1 MPRETLMIGQ
11 ILAERY
17 EIKEIKDAGRTF
29 VAEDKYRPGYPLCLI
44 QRIQGQGSSV
54 QTRTMAKLML
64 EQRVEAI
71 GRLGKFSQIPG
82 VLNFIETD
90 QAIYLV
96 EEIVSGYLLS
106 QEMVP
111 GQPWTELQVTE
122 LMQEVLEILS
132 FMHQHRVVLRG
143 LRPDN
148 LVRRQSDGKLVL
160 INLLMLP
167 PKHNLK
173 TGSRPNLTAIYQPR
187 EQLEGNPVFSSN
199 LYSLGMMALQALTG
213 FPPESLLEAKSHGF
227 DRKAVS
233 RDFAQLLDRLLSDS
247 AKDRPATAQDVAKAL
262 RALGQGSRLQ
272 PIRSAETS
280 SQETERL
287 SSEGLS
293 SSVSDL
299 SASRSVISESVVDL
313 AENASEETFDRLNL
327 DSISPPP
334 MLTTIHRTETG
345 VSAKSTVESNVVEL
359 TTGLSKVLPRSVP
372 TPPTTATVLIPTP
385 IPTVSHSPPQP
396 PVPTDRSF
404 SEYVAPSKQILP
416 TPAEPVVPSAPVP
429 SAHRPAFWRSKRLW
443 GSLGVLTALGSWTAW
458 QLRLPQGMI
467 SAYHLS
473 QGQDRSSRSL
483 YKGAIG
489 QFNESLRWDKE
500 NSSAFFQRGYAY
512 YQLRNLPQSLSDFTQ
527 AINLDPTSSLAF
539 SSLFYR
545 GNIRMSLGDSQGA
558 VRDYNNAIEVDS
570 TDARA
575 FVQRGQAENALGRSG
590 NALKS
595 YSQAIRLD
603 PNLAAAYLNR
613 CLTKSNLNDQPGAIS
628 DCTEAT
634 GINPNLITAYQN
646 RGLAYQ
652 RAGDYRGAIS
662 DLNVAI
668 KLDGEDATSYYQRG
682 LIRLDLQDKEGAIGD
697 FNTAIQFKSDHVF
710 AYYQRGL
717 VQEKYGNLDGAIAD
731 LEMARKL
738 CVEQGMTGC
747 YRDAQYQLKRLGKT
761 SDMPQPTKR
770 NQNPIFDESYS
781 NPNNSLM
788 P

>member
-1 MPRETLMIGQ
+1 MQRATLMIGQ

-17 EIKEIKDAGRTF
+17 EIKEIKDAGRTL
-29 VAEDKYRPGYPLCLI
+29 VAEDRYRPGYPLCLI

-71 GRLGKFSQIPG
+71 ERLGKFSQIPN
-82 VLNFIETD
+82 VLDFIETD

-96 EEIVSGYLLS
+96 EEIVSGHLLS
-106 QEMVP
+106 KEIVP

-167 PKHNLK
+167 PKHNPR
-173 TGSRPNLTAIYQPR
+173 TGSRPNLTTIYQPR
-187 EQLEGNPVFSSN
+187 EQVEGNPVFSSN
-199 LYSLGMMALQALTG
+199 FYSLAMMALQALTG
-213 FPPESLLEAKSHGF
+213 LPPESLLEAKSHRL
-227 DRKAVS
+227 DDEKIMS
-233 RDFAQLLDRLLSDS
+233 RDFARLLDRLLSDS
-247 AKDRPATAQDVAKAL
+247 PKDRPATAQAVAKAL
-262 RALGQGSRLQ
+262 RGLGSTLE
-272 PIRSAETS
+272 PIRSAKT
-280 SQETERL
+280 L
-287 SSEGLS
+287 SAKTG
-293 SSVSDL
+293 SDL
-299 SASRSVISESVVDL
+299 SASRSGVGL
-313 AENASEETFDRLNL
+313 AEEKSLPFSLNHV
-327 DSISPPP
+327 SPPP
-334 MLTTIHRTETG
+334 ILTTIYRAEMGLLHE
-345 VSAKSTVESNVVEL
+345 STVELSA
-359 TTGLSKVLPRSVP
+359 GLSNVLPRSAP
-372 TPPTTATVLIPTP
+372 STPTVLIPTS
-385 IPTVSHSPPQP
+385 IPTVSHTAPQP
-396 PVPTDRSF
+396 PVPADRIGLP
-404 SEYVAPSKQILP
+404 EYESPNKQLPP
-416 TPAEPVVPSAPVP
+416 TPAASVVPTKVSFVNRP
-429 SAHRPAFWRSKRLW
+429 SFWRSKRMW
-443 GSLGVLTALGSWTAW
+443 GSLGLLTALGSWAAW
-458 QLRLPQGMI
+458 QLRLPQGAI
-467 SAYHLS
+467 SAYHLN
-473 QGQDRSSRSL
+473 QGRDRSRQSL
-483 YKGAIG
+483 YKGAIA
-489 QFNESLRWDKE
+489 QFNASLRWDKE

-527 AINLDPTSSLAF
+527 VVNLDPTSSLAF

-558 VRDYNNAIEVDS
+558 VRDYNHAIEVDS

-575 FVQRGQAENALGRSG
+575 FVQLGQAENALGRSG

-603 PNLAAAYLNR
+603 PNLAAAFLNR

-646 RGLAYQ
+646 RGLAYH
-652 RAGDYRGAIS
+652 RAGNYRGAIS

-668 KLDGEDATSYYQRG
+668 KLDSENATSYYQRG
-682 LIRLDLQDKEGAIGD
+682 LIRLDLQDKDGALSD

-717 VQEKYGNLDGAIAD
+717 VQEKYGNLDEAIAD
-731 LEMARKL
+731 LEMAMKL
-738 CVEQGMTGC
+738 CVEQGMAGC
-747 YRDAQYQLKRLGKT
+747 HRDAQYQLKRLGKT
-761 SDMPQPTKR
+761 SATSQPTKR

-781 NPNNSLM
+781 APTNPLV

>member
-1 MPRETLMIGQ
+1 MIGQ
-11 ILAERY
+11 LLAERY
-17 EIKEIKDAGRTF
+17 EIKKVKDAGRTF

-71 GRLGKFSQIPG
+71 GRLGKFDQIPG

-96 EEIVSGYLLS
+96 EEIVAGYLLS
-106 QEMVP
+106 QELVP
-111 GQPWTELQVTE
+111 DQPWTEAQAIE
-122 LMQEVLEILS
+122 LMQEILEILN
-132 FMHQHRVVLRG
+132 FMHQHRIVLRG

-167 PKHNLK
+167 PKTHPVPGE
-173 TGSRPNLTAIYQPR
+173 TSRPNLTAIYQPP

-199 LYSLGMMALQALTG
+199 LYSLGMMALQAVTG
-213 FPPESLLEAKSHGF
+213 LPPETLPAIKSHWV
-227 DRKAVS
+227 DRANVS
-233 RDFAQLLDRLLSDS
+233 REFATLLDRLLSES

-262 RALGQGSRLQ
+262 RAIGHVDSLELA
-272 PIRSAETS
+272 RSNDPSLEPS
-280 SQETERL
+280 SDR
-287 SSEGLS
+287 SSALPMDTNGMDTNGMATNVIATNVMATNVMATNVMATD
-293 SSVSDL
+293 SVL
-299 SASRSVISESVVDL
+299 
-313 AENASEETFDRLNL
+313 
-327 DSISPPP
+327 PPP
-334 MLTTIHRTETG
+334 MLAVHHADTGISPATERRP
-345 VSAKSTVESNVVEL
+345 SDI
-359 TTGLSKVLPRSVP
+359 PP
-372 TPPTTATVLIPTP
+372 PPTVLTPTP
-385 IPTVSHSPPQP
+385 IPTVSLEKPQP
-396 PVPTDRSF
+396 PVPNDHGGHHGGHHGTPMISGT
-404 SEYVAPSKQILP
+404 PIKQLPP
-416 TPAEPVVPSAPVP
+416 TPSPGIVQPTAIV
-429 SAHRPAFWRSKRLW
+429 RPRWQSKRFW
-443 GSLGVLTALGSWTAW
+443 GALGLLTGLGCWAAW
-458 QLRLPQGMI
+458 QLRLPQNTI

-473 QGQDRSSRSL
+473 QGQDRSSRL
-483 YKGAIG
+483 LHKGAIA
-489 QFNESLRWDKE
+489 QFNEALRWNKE
-500 NSSAFFQRGYAY
+500 NTSAFFQRGYAF
-512 YQLRNLPQSLSDFTQ
+512 YQLRNFPQALNDFTQ
-527 AINLDPTSSLAF
+527 VINLEPSSSLAF

-613 CLTKSNLNDQPGAIS
+613 CLTKSNLNDQPGAIT

-634 GINPNLITAYQN
+634 GINPTLITAYQN
-646 RGLAYQ
+646 RGLAYH
-652 RAGDYRGAIS
+652 RAGNYRNAIA

-682 LIRLDLQDKEGAIGD
+682 LIRLDLQDREGAIGD

-717 VQEKYGNLDGAIAD
+717 VQEKYGNVDGAIAD
-731 LEMARKL
+731 LEMAMKL

-747 YRDAQYQLKRLGKT
+747 YRDAQYQLKRLGKLDGT
-761 SDMPQPTKR
+761 THPQPAKR
-770 NQNPIFDESYS
+770 NQNPVFEDTYS
-781 NPNNSLM
+781 PPTNPLT

>member
-1 MPRETLMIGQ
+1 MPRATLMIGQ

-71 GRLGKFSQIPG
+71 GRLGKFSQIPD

-106 QEMVP
+106 QEMIP

-199 LYSLGMMALQALTG
+199 FYSLGMMALQALTG
-213 FPPESLLEAKSHGF
+213 LPPESLLEAKSNGF
-227 DRKAVS
+227 DRKNVS
-233 RDFAQLLDRLLSDS
+233 RDFARLLDRLLSDS
-247 AKDRPATAQDVAKAL
+247 AKNRPATAQDVAKAL
-262 RALGQGSRLQ
+262 RALGQGTTTLQ
-272 PIRSAETS
+272 PIRSAAS
-280 SQETERL
+280 NETEAFNPSVSSSPAADLL
-287 SSEGLS
+287 SSDP
-293 SSVSDL
+293 VS
-299 SASRSVISESVVDL
+299 
-313 AENASEETFDRLNL
+313 
-327 DSISPPP
+327 PP
-334 MLTTIHRTETG
+334 MLTTIHRAETG
-345 VSAKSTVESNVVEL
+345 VPSEPTENLNAINLNAADLNAIEL
-359 TTGLSKVLPRSVP
+359 TAGLSNVLPRSAS
-372 TPPTTATVLIPTP
+372 TPPAPATVLIPTS
-385 IPTVSHSPPQP
+385 IPTVSHAAPQP
-396 PVPTDRSF
+396 PVSTDRSF
-404 SEYVAPSKQILP
+404 PEYVSPSKQLLP
-416 TPAEPVVPSAPVP
+416 TPAVPVASTAVAPVP
-429 SAHRPAFWRSKRLW
+429 RPALWRSKRLW
-443 GSLGVLTALGSWTAW
+443 GSLGLLTALGSWAAW
-458 QLRLPQGMI
+458 QFRLPQGAM

-500 NSSAFFQRGYAY
+500 NPSAFFQRGYAY

-527 AINLDPTSSLAF
+527 VINLDPTSSLAF

-545 GNIRMSLGDSQGA
+545 GNLRMSLGDSQGA
-558 VRDYNNAIEVDS
+558 VRDYNQAIEVDS

-634 GINPNLITAYQN
+634 GINPNLISAYQN
-646 RGLAYQ
+646 RGLAYH
-652 RAGDYRGAIS
+652 RAGNYRGAIS

-682 LIRLDLQDKEGAIGD
+682 LIRLDLQDKDGAIGD

-731 LEMARKL
+731 LEMAMKL

-761 SDMPQPTKR
+761 STPQQQPTKR

-781 NPNNSLM
+781 NPTNPLM

>member
-1 MPRETLMIGQ
+1 MIGQ

-71 GRLGKFSQIPG
+71 GRLGKFNQIPG

-199 LYSLGMMALQALTG
+199 FYSLGMMALQALTG
-213 FPPESLLEAKSHGF
+213 LLPESLLEAKSHGV
-227 DRKAVS
+227 DSKNVS
-233 RDFAQLLDRLLSDS
+233 RDFARLLDRLLADS
-247 AKDRPATAQDVAKAL
+247 AYDRPATAQDVAKAL
-262 RALGQGSRLQ
+262 RALGQGSTTLR
-272 PIRSAETS
+272 PIRSAASHES
-280 SQETERL
+280 ASHKSASHETEAGF
-287 SSEGLS
+287 SP
-293 SSVSDL
+293 
-299 SASRSVISESVVDL
+299 SASGSAVSL
-313 AENASEETFDRLNL
+313 AEEESSRLNL
-327 DSISPPP
+327 DLISPP
-334 MLTTIHRTETG
+334 MLTTIHRAETG
-345 VSAKSTVESNVVEL
+345 VPPESTVELNAVEL
-359 TTGLSKVLPRSVP
+359 TAGLSNVLPRSVP
-372 TPPTTATVLIPTP
+372 TPPATATVLIPTP
-385 IPTVSHSPPQP
+385 IPTVSHAAPQQ
-396 PVPTDRSF
+396 PVPTDRKF
-404 SEYVAPSKQILP
+404 SEYTGPNKQLLP
-416 TPAEPVVPSAPVP
+416 TPPPPAIPVVPTTPID
-429 SAHRPAFWRSKRLW
+429 RPAFWRSKRLW
-443 GSLGVLTALGSWTAW
+443 GSLGLLTALGSWAAW
-458 QLRLPQGMI
+458 QLRLPQGVM
-467 SAYHLS
+467 SAYHLN
-473 QGQDRSSRSL
+473 QGQDRSNRSL

-512 YQLRNLPQSLSDFTQ
+512 YQLRNLSQSLSDFTQ
-527 AINLDPTSSLAF
+527 VINLDPTSSLAF

-545 GNIRMSLGDSQGA
+545 GNLRMSLGDSQGA
-558 VRDYNNAIEVDS
+558 VRDYNQAIEVDN
-570 TDARA
+570 TDART
-575 FVQRGQAENALGRSG
+575 FVKRGQAENALGRSG

-595 YSQAIRLD
+595 YSQALRLD

-634 GINPNLITAYQN
+634 GINPTLITAYQN
-646 RGLAYQ
+646 RGLAYH
-652 RAGDYRGAIS
+652 RAGNYRAAIS

-682 LIRLDLQDKEGAIGD
+682 RIRLDLQDQEGAIGD

-717 VQEKYGNLDGAIAD
+717 VQEKYGNLDGAVAD
-731 LEMARKL
+731 LEMAMKL

-761 SDMPQPTKR
+761 SGTPQPIKR

-781 NPNNSLM
+781 NPTNPLM

>member
-1 MPRETLMIGQ
+1 MIGQ

-167 PKHNLK
+167 PKHSLK
-173 TGSRPNLTAIYQPR
+173 TGSRLNLTFIYQPR

-199 LYSLGMMALQALTG
+199 FYSLGMMALQALTG
-213 FPPESLLEAKSHGF
+213 LPPESLLEAKSHGF
-227 DRKAVS
+227 DRKSVS
-233 RDFAQLLDRLLSDS
+233 RNFAQLLDRLLSDS
-247 AKDRPATAQDVAKAL
+247 PKDRPATAQDVAKAL
-262 RALGQGSRLQ
+262 RALGQSSRLQ

-280 SQETERL
+280 SQATEVL
-287 SSEGLS
+287 SSEVLSSEVLSSEVLS
-293 SSVSDL
+293 SSVSDP
-299 SASRSVISESVVDL
+299 SVSRSAVDL
-313 AENASEETFDRLNL
+313 SGDLSEDASERLNL
-327 DSISPPP
+327 DPISPP
-334 MLTTIHRTETG
+334 MVTTIHRAETG
-345 VSAKSTVESNVVEL
+345 VSTQSTVESDVVEL
-359 TTGLSKVLPRSVP
+359 TTGLSKVLPRNVP
-372 TPPTTATVLIPTP
+372 TPPTPATVLIPTP
-385 IPTVSHSPPQP
+385 IPTVSHSAPQP

-404 SEYVAPSKQILP
+404 PEYAPPSKQLLP
-416 TPAEPVVPSAPVP
+416 TPAETVVPTATIP
-429 SAHRPAFWRSKRLW
+429 SVHRPAFWRSKRLW
-443 GSLGVLTALGSWTAW
+443 GSLSVLTVLGSWVAW
-458 QLRLPQGMI
+458 QLRLPQGVI
-467 SAYHLS
+467 SAYYLS
-473 QGQDRSSRSL
+473 QGQDGSSRSL
-483 YKGAIG
+483 YKKAIG

-512 YQLRNLPQSLSDFTQ
+512 YQIRNLPQSLSDFTQ
-527 AINLDPTSSLAF
+527 VINLDPASSLAF

-558 VRDYNNAIEVDS
+558 VRDYNHAIEVDS

-646 RGLAYQ
+646 RGLAYH
-652 RAGDYRGAIS
+652 RAGNYRGAIS

-682 LIRLDLQDKEGAIGD
+682 LIRLDLQDKEGAISD

-731 LEMARKL
+731 LEMAKKL

-781 NPNNSLM
+781 NPTNSLM

>member
-1 MPRETLMIGQ
+1 MQRATLMIGQ

-44 QRIQGQGSSV
+44 QRIQGQGSSA
-54 QTRTMAKLML
+54 QTRTMARLML

-71 GRLGKFSQIPG
+71 ERLGKFSQIPN

-96 EEIVSGYLLS
+96 EEIVSGHVLS
-106 QEMVP
+106 EEMVP

-167 PKHNLK
+167 PKHNSR
-173 TGSRPNLTAIYQPR
+173 TGSRPNLTAIYQPH

-199 LYSLGMMALQALTG
+199 FYSLAMIALQALTG
-213 FPPESLLEAKSHGF
+213 LPPESLIEAKSHRL
-227 DRKAVS
+227 DDEKIMS
-233 RDFAQLLDRLLSDS
+233 RDLARLLDRLLSDS
-247 AKDRPATAQDVAKAL
+247 AKDRPATAPDVAKAL
-262 RALGQGSRLQ
+262 RRLGSIGSTLE
-272 PIRSAETS
+272 PIRSAENLPAKTRFDS
-280 SQETERL
+280 L
-287 SSEGLS
+287 
-293 SSVSDL
+293 
-299 SASRSVISESVVDL
+299 ASRSQVSL
-313 AENASEETFDRLNL
+313 AEEESSDFSSNPFSSNDV
-327 DSISPPP
+327 SPPP
-334 MLTTIHRTETG
+334 MLTTLHRAETG
-345 VSAKSTVESNVVEL
+345 LLSKSTVEL
-359 TTGLSKVLPRSVP
+359 TAGLSNVLPRSVP
-372 TPPTTATVLIPTP
+372 SAPTPATVLIPTS
-385 IPTVSHSPPQP
+385 IPTVSHAALQP
-396 PVPTDRSF
+396 PATDRIGF
-404 SEYVAPSKQILP
+404 PDSESPNKQLSP
-416 TPAEPVVPSAPVP
+416 TPAVSVVSTPVP
-429 SAHRPAFWRSKRLW
+429 AVGRPSFWRSKRLW
-443 GSLGVLTALGSWTAW
+443 GSLGLLTALGSWAAW
-458 QLRLPQGMI
+458 QLRLPQGAI
-467 SAYHLS
+467 SAYHLN
-473 QGQDRSSRSL
+473 QGRERSNQSL
-483 YKGAIG
+483 YKGAIT
-489 QFNESLRWDKE
+489 QFNASLRWDKE

-512 YQLRNLPQSLSDFTQ
+512 YQLRNLSQSLSDFTQ
-527 AINLDPTSSLAF
+527 VINLDPTSSLAF

-558 VRDYNNAIEVDS
+558 VRDYNHAIEVDS

-613 CLTKSNLNDQPGAIS
+613 CLTKSNMNDQPGAIS

-646 RGLAYQ
+646 RGLAYH
-652 RAGDYRGAIS
+652 RAGNYRGAIS

-682 LIRLDLQDKEGAIGD
+682 LIRLDLQDKDGAIDD

-731 LEMARKL
+731 LEMAMKL

-761 SDMPQPTKR
+761 SGTSQPTKR

-781 NPNNSLM
+781 APTNPLV

>member
-1 MPRETLMIGQ
+1 MIGQ

-106 QEMVP
+106 QEMIP
-111 GQPWTELQVTE
+111 GQPWTELQVKE

-167 PKHNLK
+167 PKLNLR
-173 TGSRPNLTAIYQPR
+173 TGSRPNLTVIYQPR

-199 LYSLGMMALQALTG
+199 FYSLGMMALQALTG
-213 FPPESLLEAKSHGF
+213 LPPESLLEAKSHGF
-227 DRKAVS
+227 NSKNVS
-233 RDFAQLLDRLLSDS
+233 RDFGRLLDRLLSDS
-247 AKDRPATAQDVAKAL
+247 PKDRPATAQDVAKAL
-262 RALGQGSRLQ
+262 RGLASTLQ
-272 PIRSAETS
+272 PIRSAAS
-280 SQETERL
+280 HETETGF
-287 SSEGLS
+287 SP
-293 SSVSDL
+293 
-299 SASRSVISESVVDL
+299 SASGSATRL
-313 AENASEETFDRLNL
+313 AEEEFSSLNL
-327 DSISPPP
+327 DPISPP
-334 MLTTIHRTETG
+334 MLTTIHRAETG
-345 VSAKSTVESNVVEL
+345 VPPESTVELNAVELNAVDLNTVEL
-359 TTGLSKVLPRSVP
+359 TAGLSNVLPRSVP
-372 TPPTTATVLIPTP
+372 TPPATATVLIPTP
-385 IPTVSHSPPQP
+385 IPTVSHAAPQP
-396 PVPTDRSF
+396 TVPTDRGF
-404 SEYVAPSKQILP
+404 SEYAGPKKQLSP
-416 TPAEPVVPSAPVP
+416 TPAAPAVPPAIPVVPATVP
-429 SAHRPAFWRSKRLW
+429 LVTRPPLWRSKRLW
-443 GSLGVLTALGSWTAW
+443 GSLGVLTALGSWAAC
-458 QLRLPQGMI
+458 QFRLPQGAM

-500 NSSAFFQRGYAY
+500 NSAAFFQRGYAY

-527 AINLDPTSSLAF
+527 VINLDPTSSLAF
-539 SSLFYR
+539 SSLLYR
-545 GNIRMSLGDSQGA
+545 GNLRMDLGDSQGA
-558 VRDYNNAIEVDS
+558 VRDYNQAIEVDS
-570 TDARA
+570 TDART

-595 YSQAIRLD
+595 YSQALRLD

-634 GINPNLITAYQN
+634 GINPTLITAYQN
-646 RGLAYQ
+646 RGLAYHRSGNY
-652 RAGDYRGAIS
+652 RAAIS

-682 LIRLDLQDKEGAIGD
+682 RIRLDLQDKDGAIGD

-731 LEMARKL
+731 LEMAMKL

-761 SDMPQPTKR
+761 SGTPQPTKR

-781 NPNNSLM
+781 NSTNPLM

>member
-1 MPRETLMIGQ
+1 MPHVTLMIGQ
-11 ILAERY
+11 TLAERY
-17 EIKEIKDAGRTF
+17 EIKEIKDVGRTF

-106 QEMVP
+106 QEMIP

-173 TGSRPNLTAIYQPR
+173 TGSSPDLTAIYQPR
-187 EQLEGNPVFSSN
+187 EQLKGNPVFSSN
-199 LYSLGMMALQALTG
+199 FYSLGMMALQALTG
-213 FPPESLLEAKSHGF
+213 LLPESLLEAKSHGF
-227 DRKAVS
+227 DSKNVS
-233 RDFAQLLDRLLSDS
+233 RDFARLLDRLLSDS

-262 RALGQGSRLQ
+262 GALGQGSTLQ
-272 PIRSAETS
+272 PIRSAES
-280 SQETERL
+280 HEAASHETETGF
-287 SSEGLS
+287 SP
-293 SSVSDL
+293 
-299 SASRSVISESVVDL
+299 SASRSAVSL
-313 AENASEETFDRLNL
+313 AEE
-327 DSISPPP
+327 DSSHLSSDSVSPPP
-334 MLTTIHRTETG
+334 MLTTIHRAETG
-345 VSAKSTVESNVVEL
+345 VPPESTVELNTVEL
-359 TTGLSKVLPRSVP
+359 TAGLSNVLPRSA
-372 TPPTTATVLIPTP
+372 PPPSATATVLIPTP
-385 IPTVSHSPPQP
+385 IPTVSHSAPQLT
-396 PVPTDRSF
+396 VPTDRGF
-404 SEYVAPSKQILP
+404 PEYASPKKQLLP
-416 TPAEPVVPSAPVP
+416 TPPAIPVVPTTVP
-429 SAHRPAFWRSKRLW
+429 RMSRPAFWRSKRLW
-443 GSLGVLTALGSWTAW
+443 GSLGLLMALGSWAAW
-458 QLRLPQGMI
+458 QLRLPQGAM

-527 AINLDPTSSLAF
+527 VINLDPTSSLAF

-545 GNIRMSLGDSQGA
+545 GNLRMSLGDSQGA
-558 VRDYNNAIEVDS
+558 VRDYNQAIEVDS

-613 CLTKSNLNDQPGAIS
+613 CLTKSNLNDQSGAIS

-646 RGLAYQ
+646 RGLAYH
-652 RAGDYRGAIS
+652 RAGNYRGAIS

-717 VQEKYGNLDGAIAD
+717 VQEKYGNLDEASAD
-731 LEMARKL
+731 LEMAMKL

-747 YRDAQYQLKRLGKT
+747 FRDAQYQLKRLGKT
-761 SDMPQPTKR
+761 SGTPQPTKR

-781 NPNNSLM
+781 NPTNSLM